1 MSAIGKHMMI
11 AFAALTIETAV
22 AAAPIS
28 PPTLADGFVPT
39 AAEKKR
45 LELMS
50 QPESWFVDHL
60 AGPREIIDGQT
71 LNPKLQFH
79 FEARRARSLEEVKRG
94 LDMFYS
100 AEGRTL
106 ARERLA
112 RDWALLTKVTAP
124 MRHVEDRSITGRG
137 GHLIPIRIYTPAL
150 DEAGPLPILLYF
162 HGGGW
167 LYSNIEAV
175 DRCVRLIANE
185 ARAIVISVDYRLAP
199 EHKWPAANDDGE
211 DAFLWARANAAT
223 LGGEPS
229 MIGVGGDSAGGHISL
244 AISRRQQA
252 ARKPGPLYQLLY
264 YTSVDF
270 TPRYRSYELFGKGY
284 GLDTA
289 FRDFMMPLAFG
300 DADRIASATRELDEG
315 SMAGMPATILV
326 TAGFDVLRD
335 PAQLLARRLE
345 REGVAVT
352 YLNYPTLTHGFLQW
366 SGVVAEAERA
376 AVDSAR
382 LFGTAIRGR
391 SAVLSI
397 KAPGSQSKQL
407 NKE

>member
-1 MSAIGKHMMI
+1 MSAIGKRVMM
-11 AFAALTIETAV
+11 AFAALTMGT
-22 AAAPIS
+22 AAAPPSS

-39 AAEKKR
+39 AAEQER
-45 LELMS
+45 LDLMS
-50 QPESWFVDHL
+50 RPESWFVDHL

-71 LNPKLQFH
+71 LDPKLQFY
-79 FEARRARSLEEVKRG
+79 FEARRARSPEEVKRG

-100 AEGRTL
+100 TEGRAI

-124 MRHVEDRSITGRG
+124 MRRVEDRSITGRG
-137 GHLIPIRIYTPAL
+137 GHAIPIRIYTPAL
-150 DEAGPLPILLYF
+150 DESGPLPILLYF

-199 EHKWPAANDDGE
+199 DHKWPAANDDGE
-211 DAFLWARANAAT
+211 DAFLWARANAAA
-223 LGGEPS
+223 LGGDPT
-229 MIGVGGDSAGGHISL
+229 MIGVGGDSAGGNISL

-284 GLDTA
+284 GLDIA

-300 DADRIASATRELDEG
+300 DADRIAAAARELNDG
-315 SMAGMPATILV
+315 SMAGMPATIVV

-335 PAQLLARRLE
+335 PAQLLAQRLE

-352 YLNYPTLTHGFLQW
+352 YLNYPTLAHGFLQW
-366 SGVVAEAERA
+366 SGVVADAERA

-391 SAVLSI
+391 GAVLSI
-397 KAPGSQSKQL
+397 EAPATGR
-407 NKE
+407 